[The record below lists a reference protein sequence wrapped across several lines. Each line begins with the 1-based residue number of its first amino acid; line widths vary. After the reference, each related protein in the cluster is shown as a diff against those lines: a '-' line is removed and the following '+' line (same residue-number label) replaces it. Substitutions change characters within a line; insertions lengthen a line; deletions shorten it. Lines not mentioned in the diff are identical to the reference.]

1 MIRFRNIALFTF
13 FIMYLLAG
21 CFSSCK
27 TVKEVTKEVTKY
39 DSTAIREAAALKRVL
54 SEELERFEKEKEQWE
69 STGVIFETTPC
80 PDSTKT
86 MPTKIIF
93 DNGKL
98 KSIQGNVRSL
108 TSDLY
113 EKSAEA
119 WEQKRRA
126 DSLGVELAKEKQ
138 NVKKETKVIEKK
150 VETKVKS
157 FPFWLLLICV
167 IGGIL
172 LEFKFKVVKRLV
184 NIFSI
189 IKTIRFMKLLLFV
202 FSICLTLASCADF
215 HDDPGKSVWSEG
227 LWILPWATGL
237 GAAACLF
244 QFYKAWRAHKGYDGR
259 KKLSYAWLYYT
270 AALIVATI
278 VIIGMVI
285 GNK

>member
-1 MIRFRNIALFTF
+1 MIRFRNIAFFTL

-39 DSTAIREAAALKRVL
+39 DSTAIKEAKALKRVL

-157 FPFWLLLICV
+157 FPFFLLLICFLS
-167 IGGIL
+167 GIL
-172 LEFKFKVVKRLV
+172 GEWKFKIVGRLI
-184 NIFSI
+184 NIFSL
-189 IKTIRFMKLLLFV
+189 IKLKIY
-202 FSICLTLASCADF
+202 
-215 HDDPGKSVWSEG
+215 G
-227 LWILPWATGL
+227 
-237 GAAACLF
+237 
-244 QFYKAWRAHKGYDGR
+244 
-259 KKLSYAWLYYT
+259 
-270 AALIVATI
+270 
-278 VIIGMVI
+278 
-285 GNK
+285 